1 MAVGIEDYLDLTGG
15 SGASVRIWYKET
27 YDIEKNTSTVAITSI
42 QVMSTWYAGVT
53 YYLDG
58 TISIAGTV
66 AVSMSSSGGTHPV
79 TISAMN
85 QYYTAGGSL
94 GSVSG
99 IAHLNDGSQ
108 SVTISA
114 NIRGY
119 TQSGGAGSG
128 WSASGSKVSKLTT
141 IPRKSSLTA
150 SNGTLGVDQTL
161 KVTKKAD
168 GFTHTITYKCRDES
182 GTICS
187 ESKDTSIAWTPPI
200 ELAEQNMTGTSVTVN
215 LTITTYSGNT
225 TIGSSTV
232 PVSYAIPESV
242 APTCSLRIQDYSGFD
257 TTYGGMIKGCSRMV
271 IMVDS
276 ESQYG
281 AIISSHRIT
290 ADGVV
295 YSEPSVITD
304 YIKTSGILTV
314 TATVTDS
321 RGRTASTSM
330 DVEVI
335 DYTMPTVSVL
345 KVRRCNED
353 GSTNES
359 GDFVQVTFSSEVTAL
374 NDQNTALYKL
384 EYKKASEEEFTSV
397 SLTDFMN
404 QYSVTDGTYI
414 FEADGGSTYEVRLSI
429 TDNFNTGR
437 RTVPVSTGA
446 TIMHFL
452 ASGNGMG
459 IGKMGEL
466 ENTLDIGWDIQMNG
480 KKVSGLPTPTEGGDA
495 VPLSYFMEAI
505 RETWFPV
512 GTILNRYDHR
522 SPAEFIGGTWTR
534 IENSFLWGIAESG
547 TIGETGGEKT
557 HTLTTNEMP
566 KHSHNPMLG
575 TTRLGG
581 NGGTSSGW
589 RMEANAAWSQVGTY
603 ATTASAGGGAA
614 HNNMPPY
621 TNVSIWRRIA

>member
-1 MAVGIEDYLDLTGG
+1 MAVGIEDFLDLTGG
-15 SGASVRIWYKET
+15 SGASVRIWYTET

-42 QVMSTWYAGVT
+42 QVMSTWFAGVT

-108 SVTISA
+108 SVTVSA
-114 NIRGY
+114 TIRGY
-119 TQSGGAGSG
+119 TISGGAGSG

-150 SNGTLGVDQTL
+150 SNGTLGVAQTL

-168 GFTHTITYKCRDES
+168 SFTHTITYKCRDES

-187 ESKDTSIAWTPPI
+187 KSKDTSIAWTPPI

-215 LTITTYSGNT
+215 LTITTYSGST

-276 ESQYG
+276 ETQYG
-281 AIISSHRIT
+281 AIISSHRIS

-295 YSEPSVITD
+295 YTEPSVITD
-304 YIKTSGILTV
+304 YIKSSGTLTV

-321 RGRTASTSM
+321 RGRTASASM
-330 DVEVI
+330 DVEVM
-335 DYTMPTVSVL
+335 DYSIPTVSVL

-353 GSTNES
+353 GSVNES

-374 NDQNTALYKL
+374 NGKNTALYKL
-384 EYKKASEEEFTSV
+384 EYKKYTESEYTAIT
-397 SLTDFMN
+397 LADYMN

-414 FEADGGSTYEVRLSI
+414 FAADGGSTYEVRLSI

-480 KKVSGLPTPTEGGDA
+480 KKVSGLPTPTEDNDA
-495 VPLSYFMEAI
+495 VSKAYVDEVAERFANERVSMELVWENASQGSAFDAQTVSLDLSNAGFVIIEFRTTNTGTARPTVIIANGKMGNLNWLANATANYEILLISRNATVSDTGIAFDKGYRKTVSSTTATENNASAI
-505 RETWFPV
+505 P
-512 GTILNRYDHR
+512 
-522 SPAEFIGGTWTR
+522 TR
-534 IENSFLWGIAESG
+534 I
-547 TIGETGGEKT
+547 
-557 HTLTTNEMP
+557 
-566 KHSHNPMLG
+566 
-575 TTRLGG
+575 
-581 NGGTSSGW
+581 
-589 RMEANAAWSQVGTY
+589 Y
-603 ATTASAGGGAA
+603 AIKG
-614 HNNMPPY
+614 
-621 TNVSIWRRIA
+621 VR